1 MEFEASRA
9 KAVDKLNY
17 FVENNLSEYSKLR
30 NFDFG
35 PDDRSNI
42 SCLSPYIT
50 HGVIN
55 ELEVIDK
62 SLKKFSFAKNEKFIQ
77 EVLWRVYWKGW
88 LELRPNVWSDYLVE
102 LNNLRNE
109 FKSNQNYLNAIEG
122 KTNIECFNQW
132 VKELKENN
140 YLHNHTRM
148 WFASIWIFTL
158 ELPWQLGAEFFMQHL
173 YDGDAASNTLGWRWV
188 AGVQTQGK
196 HYLASEWN
204 IRKFTNNRFQNIQLN
219 ENAPPIFSD
228 KTYSI
233 GKKDFLNFEIL
244 EDKILFLGNSNEIAE
259 SIACLKGKGPTDTM
273 ELVYAQANALGFDIG
288 DVIANGSALNE
299 FRLML
304 IRQGVDESVA
314 QQLINEPWSVLQR
327 SPQQYS
333 IQVEK
338 SGYLADL
345 DALVIGQVLCEAG
358 AGRSVQESDIDHGIG
373 IEIHRSIGERV
384 ESGDAIMTLDGPFGI
399 DIHLIQ
405 RLKQAITISDYQVKL
420 GTRILETVTISD
432 CPTT

>member
-1 MEFEASRA
+1 MKFEASRA

-35 PDDRSNI
+35 PDNRSNI

-77 EVLWRVYWKGW
+77 EVLWRTYWKGW

-102 LNNLRNE
+102 LNNLRNK
-109 FKSNQNYLNAIEG
+109 FKGNQKYLNAIEG
-122 KTNIECFNQW
+122 KTNVECFNQW
-132 VKELKENN
+132 VKEIKENN

-204 IRKFTNNRFQNIQLN
+204 IKKFTNNRFQNIQLN
-219 ENAPPIFSD
+219 ENASPIFSD

-233 GKKDFLNFEIL
+233 GKKDFLNSEIS
-244 EDKILFLGNSNEIAE
+244 EDKILLIFENNMTFEFSDFKEHKFKKILLISNEANRNIKLSEKVLKFKANLLE
-259 SIACLKGKGPTDTM
+259 DQKTRLIEKSINCETININDLKNITEK
-273 ELVYAQANALGFDIG
+273 VYALYPTVSENLSFIQDNQLQNIKFLYRKLDQFSWQYCNKGFFNFKNYIPKI
-288 DVIANGSALNE
+288 IANFN
-299 FRLML
+299 
-304 IRQGVDESVA
+304 
-314 QQLINEPWSVLQR
+314 
-327 SPQQYS
+327 
-333 IQVEK
+333 
-338 SGYLADL
+338 
-345 DALVIGQVLCEAG
+345 
-358 AGRSVQESDIDHGIG
+358 
-373 IEIHRSIGERV
+373 
-384 ESGDAIMTLDGPFGI
+384 
-399 DIHLIQ
+399 
-405 RLKQAITISDYQVKL
+405 
-420 GTRILETVTISD
+420 
-432 CPTT
+432 

>member
-1 MEFEASRA
+1 MKFEASRA
-9 KAVDKLNY
+9 KAVDKLNH

-35 PDDRSNI
+35 PDNRSNI

-62 SLKKFSFAKNEKFIQ
+62 SLKKFSFEKNEKFIQ

-188 AGVQTQGK
+188 AGIQTQGK

-204 IRKFTNNRFQNIQLN
+204 IKKFTNNRFQNIQLN
-219 ENAPPIFSD
+219 ENASPIFSD

-244 EDKILFLGNSNEIAE
+244 EDKILLIFENNMTFEFSDFKEQKFKKILLISNEANRNIKLSEKVLKFKANLLE
-259 SIACLKGKGPTDTM
+259 DQKTRLIEKSINCETININDLKNITEK
-273 ELVYAQANALGFDIG
+273 VYALYPTVSENLNFIQNNQLKNIKFLYRKLDQFSWQYCNKGFFNFKNYIPKI
-288 DVIANGSALNE
+288 IANFN
-299 FRLML
+299 
-304 IRQGVDESVA
+304 
-314 QQLINEPWSVLQR
+314 
-327 SPQQYS
+327 
-333 IQVEK
+333 
-338 SGYLADL
+338 
-345 DALVIGQVLCEAG
+345 
-358 AGRSVQESDIDHGIG
+358 
-373 IEIHRSIGERV
+373 
-384 ESGDAIMTLDGPFGI
+384 
-399 DIHLIQ
+399 
-405 RLKQAITISDYQVKL
+405 
-420 GTRILETVTISD
+420 
-432 CPTT
+432 